1 MYLAIRDD
9 RFSLQSNQNESIL
22 VAYEDTKV
30 ELPPEK
36 RLAEFSHAQ
45 TDRLA
50 FIDFSLQFF
59 GHVARTDLIKRFKTG
74 LAASTRDFSTYKEL
88 APENLILR
96 HQTKSYHRTEDF
108 QPVFKHD
115 PEVILTSLSRGFG
128 NGISTGVQP
137 SEQCFDAVRLIHPK
151 VDIIASIMRAIHNK
165 QAIRCGYV
173 SVSSGET
180 ERALV
185 PHSIVNNGHR
195 WHVRAYDRK
204 RNSFLDFVS
213 TRFTFVELIEG
224 GLHVHEASPYDQQW
238 QQIVNIVL
246 IPHPK
251 ITQSKAIEMDYGMSD
266 GKLSL
271 QLRAAVAAYVLRQWQ
286 VDCTVQHTESH
297 QGCQL
302 ALANPEVLELIDNT
316 SLTPGVG

>member
-1 MYLAIRDD
+1 MEYQKNVNA
-9 RFSLQSNQNESIL
+9 
-22 VAYEDTKV
+22 
-30 ELPPEK
+30 LPSDK
-36 RLAEFSHAQ
+36 KLAELTHAQ
-45 TDRLA
+45 KDRLA

-59 GHVARTDLIKRFKTG
+59 GHVARTDLIQRFKTG

-88 APENLILR
+88 APDNLILR
-96 HQTKSYHRTEDF
+96 HQTKSYHRTDNF
-108 QPVFKHD
+108 QPVFTHD

-137 SEQCFDAVRLIHPK
+137 SEQCFDAVRLIHPN
-151 VDIIASIMRAIHNK
+151 VAIIASIMRAIHNK
-165 QAIRCGYV
+165 KAIKCGYV

-204 RNSFLDFVS
+204 GNSFRDFVA
-213 TRFTFVELIEG
+213 TRFTFVDMLQG
-224 GLHVHEASPYDQQW
+224 AVHVHEASPYDQQW
-238 QQIVNIVL
+238 QQVVDIVL
-246 IPHPK
+246 VPHPTIK
-251 ITQSKAIEMDYGMSD
+251 QSKAIEMDYNMSD
-266 GKLSL
+266 GKLSM

-286 VDCTVQHTESH
+286 VDCSAGYTEYL

-302 ALANPEVLELIDNT
+302 ALANLEVLEKIENI
-316 SLTPGVG
+316 SLAPGAG

>member
-1 MYLAIRDD
+1 VPYQSSNTTLSLA
-9 RFSLQSNQNESIL
+9 Q
-22 VAYEDTKV
+22 
-30 ELPPEK
+30 
-36 RLAEFSHAQ
+36 RLGQFSHAQ

-59 GHVARTDLIKRFKTG
+59 GHVARSDLIKRFKTG
-74 LAASTRDFSTYKEL
+74 LAASTRDFSAYKEL
-88 APENLILR
+88 APNNLVLR
-96 HQTKSYHRTEDF
+96 HQTKSYHRLQNF
-108 QPVFKHD
+108 QPIFKHD
-115 PEVILTSLSRGFG
+115 PAVILTSLSRGFG

-137 SEQCFDAVRLIHPK
+137 SEQCFDAVRLIHPN
-151 VDIIASIMRAIHNK
+151 VAIIASIMRAIHNK
-165 QAIRCGYV
+165 QAIKCGYV

-213 TRFTFVELIEG
+213 TRFTFVDLIEG
-224 GLHVHEASPYDQQW
+224 ALHVHEASPYDQQW
-238 QQIVNIVL
+238 QQFVDIVL
-246 IPHPK
+246 VPHPK
-251 ITQSKAIEMDYGMSD
+251 IHQSKAIEMDYGMSE

-286 VDCTVQHTESH
+286 VDCTAHHTENH

-302 ALANPEVLELIDNT
+302 ALANPEVLELIDNI
-316 SLTPGVG
+316 SLASGIS